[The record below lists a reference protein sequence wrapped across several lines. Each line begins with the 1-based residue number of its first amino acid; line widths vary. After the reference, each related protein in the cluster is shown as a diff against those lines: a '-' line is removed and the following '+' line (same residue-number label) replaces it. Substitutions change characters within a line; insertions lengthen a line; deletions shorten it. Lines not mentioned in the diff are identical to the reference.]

1 MRKFKKSTLLI
12 SIVLIIYILLSVID
26 RYFIKVDPYLY
37 IPIALL
43 GILFIILGIIKDGK
57 NKK

>member
-12 SIVLIIYILLSVID
+12 SIGLIIYILLSVID
-26 RYFIKVDPYLY
+26 RYIINVDPYLY